1 MLILAQDTKH
11 VTGHVE
17 RGNMLLSELFSP
29 IGSPKE
35 NDQDID
41 WLGDL
46 KFYIDNDE
54 KMLSNH
60 FFPAVKRHQEH
71 RGHPDAYKLY
81 IKPIESCLE
90 SYCDKFEI
98 EDRELKFPKEALIEL
113 AKQIAEEQEKF
124 IEAGDYEA

>member
-1 MLILAQDTKH
+1 M
-11 VTGHVE
+11 
-17 RGNMLLSELFSP
+17 FSP
-29 IGSPKE
+29 IGAPKE
-35 NDQDID
+35 NEQDID

-54 KMLSNH
+54 KMLEDH
-60 FFPAVKRHQEH
+60 FFPAVKRHQDY
-71 RGHPDAYKLY
+71 RGNPNAYKLY
-81 IKPIESCLE
+81 IKPIERCLE

-98 EDRELKFPKEALIEL
+98 DDRDQKFPKEALIEL